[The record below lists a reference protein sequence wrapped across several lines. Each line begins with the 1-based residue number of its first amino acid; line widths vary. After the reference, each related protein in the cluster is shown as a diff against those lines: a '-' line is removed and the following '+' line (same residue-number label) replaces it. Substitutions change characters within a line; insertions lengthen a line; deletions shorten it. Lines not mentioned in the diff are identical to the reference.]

1 MGREYQEYGL
11 REMHTARKKM
21 EKEAKKLREL
31 YKKKVEKDIKSI
43 NKGEVTQ
50 LEEQIKQLKI

>member
-1 MGREYQEYGL
+1 
-11 REMHTARKKM
+11 M